1 MQQLTYWSTWGQSA
15 LQIFISFWS
24 TVKRKHV
31 NPIIILKKMSFNCH
45 ETSISSQ
52 LFLCS
57 HLKEQGKK
65 KIISVSR
72 AQDLCS
78 ILTVILAHSQSLY
91 RSWNTLLLLA
101 VLVLISIN
109 LPVYWGTP
117 PQFLLVFCTLV
128 LRGPKAVPINYCC
141 SYNHFQNTNKTTML
155 LLLSHFSHVW
165 LCATP

>member
-24 TVKRKHV
+24 NVKRKHV
-31 NPIIILKKMSFNCH
+31 NPIIILNKMSFNCH

-57 HLKEQGKK
+57 HLKEQGKE

-72 AQDLCS
+72 AQNLCS
-78 ILTVILAHSQSLY
+78 ILSFWPIPN
-91 RSWNTLLLLA
+91 SWNALLLLA
-101 VLVLISIN
+101 DLVLISIN
-109 LPVYWGTP
+109 LPVYWGIL
-117 PQFLLVFCTLV
+117 PQFLLAFCTLV

-141 SYNHFQNTNKTTML
+141 SYSHFQITNKTTML
-155 LLLSHFSHVW
+155 LLLLSRFSRVW

>member
-24 TVKRKHV
+24 NVKRKHV
-31 NPIIILKKMSFNCH
+31 NPIIILNKMSFNCH

-65 KIISVSR
+65 KNNLCKQNTGPMLYSVIS
-72 AQDLCS
+72 
-78 ILTVILAHSQSLY
+78 THSQSLY
-91 RSWNTLLLLA
+91 WSWNAFLLLA
-101 VLVLISIN
+101 ILVPISIN

-117 PQFLLVFCTLV
+117 HQLLLAFCTLV
-128 LRGPKAVPINYCC
+128 LRGPKAAPINYCY
-141 SYNHFQNTNKTTML
+141 SYNRFQITNKTTIL
-155 LLLSHFSHVW
+155 GYR
-165 LCATP
+165 

>member
-31 NPIIILKKMSFNCH
+31 NPIIILNKMSFNCH

-65 KIISVSR
+65 KIVSVSR
-72 AQDLCS
+72 TQDLCS
-78 ILTVILAHSQSLY
+78 ILTVTLPHSQSLY
-91 RSWNTLLLLA
+91 RSWNTLSLLA
-101 VLVLISIN
+101 VFVLISIN
-109 LPVYWGTP
+109 LPVYWGAP
-117 PQFLLVFCTLV
+117 HQFLLAFCTPV
-128 LRGPKAVPINYCC
+128 PRGPKAAPIDYCC
-141 SYNHFQNTNKTTML
+141 SYNRFQITNKTTIL
-155 LLLSHFSHVW
+155 GYK
-165 LCATP
+165 